1 MLSHSCIIF
10 LVLMLSHS
18 CTIFLILMLSNSC
31 TILLILMLS
40 DSCTIFLILML
51 SHSCT
56 IFLILMLSDSCTTL
70 LILML
75 SHRCTTLLI
84 LMLSH
89 SCTTLLIL
97 MLFHSCT
104 SGIVWSPPFNST
116 GNAFAGESLMHQ
128 NRSTKPG
135 DFPSNVWCRTLTDG
149 SCSTMGKPWK
159 VSFSRMSTMW
169 PTFSLGSSSN
179 IGWLMNWLQCTATQ
193 LSGSKQG
200 LKQLLV
206 WS

>member
-18 CTIFLILMLSNSC
+18 CIIT
-31 TILLILMLS
+31 
-40 DSCTIFLILML
+40 LILML

-56 IFLILMLSDSCTTL
+56 ITLILILSHSCTTL
-70 LILML
+70 LIP
-75 SHRCTTLLI
+75 
-84 LMLSH
+84 MLSH

-104 SGIVWSPPFNST
+104 SGIVWSPQFSSI
-116 GNAFAGESLMHQ
+116 GDAFAGESLMHQ
-128 NRSTKPG
+128 SHITKPG
-135 DFPSNVWCRTLTDG
+135 DFPSNVWCRALTDG

-159 VSFSRMSTMW
+159 VSFSRMSTTW

-179 IGWLMNWLQCTATQ
+179 TGWLMNSLQCTATQ
-193 LSGSKQG
+193 LSGSKQSFTFTT
-200 LKQLLV
+200 KQKCSDELQIHFYFFIFYF
-206 WS
+206 